1 MQVNCMCD
9 ITAGTNMM
17 VCVLCVCFGGGG
29 VGSETRGMKKLRLAR
44 MGKCPLVIGCL
55 MIAVELGVEVPSS
68 YSVGWLEIVA
78 RDKV

>member
-1 MQVNCMCD
+1 
-9 ITAGTNMM
+9 
-17 VCVLCVCFGGGG
+17 
-29 VGSETRGMKKLRLAR
+29 MKKLRLAR